1 MKIGGENEY
10 QLQVWMVQPPH
21 IKTYLCEKGLV
32 NQVSAQN
39 MILGDDTKGTNEM
52 LEEEPNAGSSQL
64 YQLIEFINS

>member
-1 MKIGGENEY
+1 
-10 QLQVWMVQPPH
+10 MVQPPH

-52 LEEEPNAGSSQL
+52 LEEEPNAGSS
-64 YQLIEFINS
+64 